1 MAMNLNQLVLTSG
14 EWSPADVAQA
24 AAARWSCDLDLH
36 DRFLTLTDYLQQLQL
51 MRLGLVPVDAT
62 LLP

>member
-1 MAMNLNQLVLTSG
+1 MTMNFTQPVLITG
-14 EWSPADVAQA
+14 EWSPADVAQT
-24 AAARWSCDLDLH
+24 AAARWSCDLDLR
-36 DRFLTLTDYLQQLQL
+36 DQLLTPADYLQRLQL